1 MNYTFGQAK
10 SILREAAYLRSPATA
25 DDTTLGRR
33 INSAITALAGLSGW
47 QYLRRLVRT
56 FSAGPCFSLPQ
67 GAAELVRLCVNG
79 SPASLHGQEYQ
90 FLHSGPGD
98 LERYVKRGFRRV
110 PDTDVADMG
119 WSPLMNPLRGVT
131 FIAAVSQY
139 VTEADPSDGQLHP
152 QPPVLVSGVAP
163 DGRRVRRTVPVI
175 QGSSSEYPA
184 YGDFSEDNAFS
195 VIESVVLGDDGTY
208 DGVVCKRDRHV
219 TLFGFDQGGDAGIL
233 GDYHPSVK
241 IPMFRQYQVAGERGP
256 LDLLAEVRIDPL
268 PCVSD
273 DDVLCVP
280 SLEPVKLMLLHE
292 TNLAMNEQQAAQGY
306 LQQAMQWLSQM
317 QVTDN
322 TIQTPVVENVLRGMS
337 NGEIAEE
344 YLNL

>member
-10 SILREAAYLRSPATA
+10 SILREAAYLRSSAT
-25 DDTTLGRR
+25 DDDKTLGRR
-33 INSAITALAGLSGW
+33 INSAVTALAGLSGW

-56 FSAGPCFSLPQ
+56 FSATPCFSLPQ

-79 SPASLHGQEYQ
+79 APASLHGQEYQ

-98 LERYVKRGFRRV
+98 LERYMKRGFRRV
-110 PDTDVADMG
+110 PDTDVADLG
-119 WSPLMNPLRGVT
+119 WSPLMNPFRGDT
-131 FIAAVSQY
+131 FVVAVSPF
-139 VTEADPSDGQLHP
+139 VTEEDPSDGKLHP
-152 QPPVLVSGVAP
+152 QPPVMVSGVAP
-163 DGRRVRRTVPVI
+163 DGRRVSRRIPVI
-175 QGSSSEYPA
+175 QGSHREYPA
-184 YGDFSEDNAFS
+184 YSDFSEDNVFS

-208 DGVVCKRDRHV
+208 DGSVCKRDRHV
-219 TLFGFDQGGDAGIL
+219 TLFGFDKGGDVGVL
-233 GDYHPSVK
+233 GDYHPDVK
-241 IPMFRQYQVAGERGP
+241 VPTFRQYQVAGECGP

-306 LQQAMQWLSQM
+306 LQQAVQWLGQM
-317 QVTDN
+317 QATDN
-322 TIQTPVVENVLRGMS
+322 TIQAPVVENVLRGMS
-337 NGEIAEE
+337 NGVIAEE
-344 YLNL
+344 YENL